1 MRAAEQRGEILQAN
15 HQPGPE
21 SAKAHDIMNI
31 AGQHRQRQA
40 DGEVAGK
47 VKDNDRDNPQIE
59 AQSIKRRFGDGFG
72 HQVPPDFDNQL
83 SLLPRCRRKSSPPF
97 GILAVGEPLHL
108 SGATHKRNTYVP
120 SAG

>member
-59 AQSIKRRFGDGFG
+59 AQSI
-72 HQVPPDFDNQL
+72 
-83 SLLPRCRRKSSPPF
+83 
-97 GILAVGEPLHL
+97 
-108 SGATHKRNTYVP
+108 
-120 SAG
+120 